1 MVPYIK
7 IISIKV
13 DWITW
18 RKNYGREFSPI
29 HLVVSLIVIVFNLN
43 QLELSCYTT
52 FINFS
57 LSYMIDY
64 VSAESIFKLIS
75 TYK

>member
-1 MVPYIK
+1 M
-7 IISIKV
+7 IISLIV

-29 HLVVSLIVIVFNLN
+29 HLVVSLIAIVFNLN

-52 FINFS
+52 FINLS

-64 VSAESIFKLIS
+64 VSAESLFKLRS